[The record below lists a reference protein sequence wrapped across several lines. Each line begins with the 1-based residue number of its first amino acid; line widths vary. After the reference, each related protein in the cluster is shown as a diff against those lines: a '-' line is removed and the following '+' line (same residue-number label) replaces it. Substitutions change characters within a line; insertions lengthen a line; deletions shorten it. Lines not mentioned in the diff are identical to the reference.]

1 MAPEQAEYSLDG
13 KRVWVAGHRGM
24 VGSAI
29 ARRLTTENCD
39 VITVERAQVDLRR
52 QSEVEDWMAQSKPD
66 AVFLA
71 AATVGGIHA
80 NDTHPAEFLYDNLAI
95 ETNIVEGARRCG
107 VEKLMFMG
115 SACIYPRLAEQPMVE
130 DALLTG
136 PLEPTNEAYAV
147 AKIAGIKLCSAYRRQ
162 YGCDYISAMPN
173 NLYGLGDNF
182 DLQNSHVIPAL
193 MRKAHEAKTGGDATM
208 TVWGSGTPQ
217 REFLYVDD
225 LADAAVFLMK
235 HYSGETHLN
244 IGTGEEI
251 SIGDLA
257 ATVAAA
263 VGYEGKL
270 VFDADKPDGA
280 PRKLLDVSRLSDM
293 GWRSTTKL
301 LDGLRL
307 TYDWYLA
314 SENTRGL

>member
-1 MAPEQAEYSLDG
+1 
-13 KRVWVAGHRGM
+13 M

-39 VITVERAQVDLRR
+39 VITVDLAQVDLRR

-80 NDTHPAEFLYDNLAI
+80 NDTRPAEFLYDNLAI
-95 ETNIVEGARRCG
+95 ETNIIEGARRSG

-130 DALLTG
+130 DALLTS

-147 AKIAGIKLCSAYRRQ
+147 AKIAAIKPCSSYRRQ

-173 NLYGLGDNF
+173 NLYELEDNF
-182 DLQNSHVIPAL
+182 DRQNSHAIPAL
-193 MRKAHEAKTGGDATM
+193 MRKAHEAKTGGDPAM
-208 TVWGSGTPQ
+208 TVWGSGTPL

-225 LADAAVFLMK
+225 LADADVFLMK
-235 HYSGETHLN
+235 QYSGETHLN
-244 IGTGEEI
+244 IGTGE
-251 SIGDLA
+251 
-257 ATVAAA
+257 
-263 VGYEGKL
+263 
-270 VFDADKPDGA
+270 
-280 PRKLLDVSRLSDM
+280 
-293 GWRSTTKL
+293 
-301 LDGLRL
+301 
-307 TYDWYLA
+307 
-314 SENTRGL
+314 